1 MVDSVT
7 PQVDT
12 SGASPEGHDAEMVAK
27 VDALDKSLQE
37 GQQNQEPPKLAGKF
51 ASKEELEKAYLELE
65 KKLGGG
71 KKEEA
76 PPVDPSNV
84 DQSKAEEI
92 AKDAGLDI
100 NQMQQWYAQN
110 GQLSEEHYKALEKSG
125 IPKEIVDQYIAG
137 QEAQAEKYRDSI
149 ISKVGG
155 QDNFSAMA
163 EWAKVNMSEQEIAA
177 YNKATSSADMT
188 VVENAVLGLAYRYQ
202 SAVGKDPKLLGGQT
216 AGSSGFQSVAQ
227 LTEAMKDPRYEKDPA
242 YRKDVQN
249 RLANSN
255 IM

>member
-1 MVDSVT
+1 MVDIVT
-7 PQVDT
+7 PQIDA
-12 SGASPEGHDAEMVAK
+12 SGSPPEGHDAAMIAK
-27 VDALDKSLQE
+27 VDALDNSLQE
-37 GQQNQEPPKLAGKF
+37 EQQNQELPKLAGKF

-65 KKLGGG
+65 KKLGSP

-76 PPVDPSNV
+76 PVDPSQV
-84 DQSKAEEI
+84 TQGKAEEI

-100 NQMQQWYAQN
+100 NQMQQWYSQN

-155 QDNFSAMA
+155 QDNFNAMA

-177 YNKATSSADMT
+177 YNKATSSADMA

-216 AGSSGFQSVAQ
+216 VGSSGFQSVAQ

>member
-12 SGASPEGHDAEMVAK
+12 SGASPEGHDAEMIAK

-71 KKEEA
+71 KKEEV

>member
-1 MVDSVT
+1 MVDIVT

-12 SGASPEGHDAEMVAK
+12 SGSSPEGHDAAMIAK
-27 VDALDKSLQE
+27 VDALDNSLQE
-37 GQQNQEPPKLAGKF
+37 EQQNREHPKLAGKF

-65 KKLGGG
+65 KKLGSP

-76 PPVDPSNV
+76 RVDPSSV
-84 DQSKAEEI
+84 DPNKAEEI
-92 AKDAGLDI
+92 AKGAGLDI
-100 NQMQQWYAQN
+100 DQMQQWYSQN

-125 IPKEIVDQYIAG
+125 IPKGIVDQYIAG

-177 YNKATSSADMT
+177 YNKATSSADMA

-202 SAVGKDPKLLGGQT
+202 SAVGKDPKLLGGQV

>member
-12 SGASPEGHDAEMVAK
+12 SGASPEGHDAEMIAK

-84 DQSKAEEI
+84 DQHKAEEI

-100 NQMQQWYAQN
+100 DQMQQWYAQN

>member
-12 SGASPEGHDAEMVAK
+12 SGASPEGHDAEMIAK

-76 PPVDPSNV
+76 PPVDPFNV
-84 DQSKAEEI
+84 DQHKAEEI
-92 AKDAGLDI
+92 AKGAGLDI
-100 NQMQQWYAQN
+100 DQMQQWYSQN
-110 GQLSEEHYKALEKSG
+110 GQLSEEHYKSLEKSG

>member
-1 MVDSVT
+1 MVDIVT

-12 SGASPEGHDAEMVAK
+12 SGSPPEGHDAEMIAK

-76 PPVDPSNV
+76 PTVDPSNV

-177 YNKATSSADMT
+177 YNKATSSADMV

>member
-12 SGASPEGHDAEMVAK
+12 SGASPEGHDAEMLAK

-177 YNKATSSADMT
+177 YNKATSSADMA

>member
-12 SGASPEGHDAEMVAK
+12 SGASPEGHDAEMIAK

-76 PPVDPSNV
+76 PHVDPSNV

-177 YNKATSSADMT
+177 YNKATSSADMA

-216 AGSSGFQSVAQ
+216 VGSSGFQSVAQ

>member
-7 PQVDT
+7 PQVDI
-12 SGASPEGHDAEMVAK
+12 SGASPEGHDAEMIAK

-177 YNKATSSADMT
+177 YNKATSSADMAL
-188 VVENAVLGLAYRYQ
+188 VENAVLGLAYRYQ
-202 SAVGKDPKLLGGQT
+202 TAVGKDPKLLGGQT
-216 AGSSGFQSVAQ
+216 VGSSGFQSVAQ

>member
-1 MVDSVT
+1 MVDIVT
-7 PQVDT
+7 PQIDA
-12 SGASPEGHDAEMVAK
+12 SGSPPEGHDAAMIAK

-37 GQQNQEPPKLAGKF
+37 ERQNQDPPKLAGKF

-65 KKLGGG
+65 KKLGSPN
-71 KKEEA
+71 KEEA
-76 PPVDPSNV
+76 PVDPSSV
-84 DQSKAEEI
+84 DQNKAEEI
-92 AKDAGLDI
+92 AKGAGLDI
-100 NQMQQWYAQN
+100 DQMQQWYSQN

-177 YNKATSSADMT
+177 YNKATSSADMA

-216 AGSSGFQSVAQ
+216 VGSSGFQSVAQ